1 MATKTTTTTT
11 ATAEKKAKPVTT
23 MGWTAG
29 TRYAAVSDK
38 MQADKL
44 AKLLDEVM
52 TEYKALKRYADEA
65 GYTKSDSDD
74 TPAPV
79 TALPVSYELSAH
91 LIEAYKDD
99 KKVVKASMTY
109 RTRTAKKDG
118 EVVIRRDIV
127 KLIVKVNA
135 GTYGSTL
142 GESGE
147 LVTDAYKHTADI
159 AYAKDSCA
167 AFTKWAAGLGI
178 AGQKVAKAMLQLA
191 RKGVKAVN
199 ALRADLEAI
208 AADEGLATVEGYD
221 VKVKPA
227 AKVKAV
233 AAD

>member
-11 ATAEKKAKPVTT
+11 TTEKKAKPVTAI
-23 MGWTAG
+23 GWTAG
-29 TRYAAVSDK
+29 ARYAAVSDK
-38 MQADKL
+38 MQAEKL
-44 AKLLDEVM
+44 AKTLDEVM

-65 GYTKSDSDD
+65 GYTKSDSDE

-79 TALPVSYELSAH
+79 SVLPVSFELSAH
-91 LIEAYKDD
+91 LIEAYKDE

-109 RTRTAKKDG
+109 RTKTAKKDG
-118 EVVIRRDIV
+118 ELIIRRDIV

-135 GTYGSTL
+135 GTFGSTL

-147 LVTDAYKHTADI
+147 IVTDAYKHTADI
-159 AYAKDSCA
+159 AYAKDSSA

-178 AGQKVAKAMLQLA
+178 ANQKVAKAMLQLA

-199 ALRADLEAI
+199 TLRSDLEAI
-208 AADEGLATVEGYD
+208 AAGEGLATVEGYD
-221 VKVKPA
+221 VKVKDS
-227 AKVKAV
+227 AKVKA